1 MPQRS
6 SQPAGLV
13 LLNPEADAGR
23 AQALRAPIE
32 AWLARHAPGV
42 VLLAP
47 ASVDEAQATLAI
59 MAVRSRVV
67 LVGGD
72 GTLHRML
79 PAILRCGHRIGL
91 VPAGRH
97 NDTARALA
105 IDQLQLHEA
114 LAYALHAPTAPID
127 LGQIDTETETRH
139 FVTAVSAGFDARLAQ
154 RLPDAPAWL
163 SPALRLQWAGA
174 GAGSGLRRPA
184 LRVWVNGQ
192 LEHDGPALAV
202 AVHNTATVH
211 GGVNAAP
218 TARIDDHRL
227 ETLVVGDIGRLGAL
241 PLLWRLAHGRHVHP
255 PRVSLHSTRKVLI
268 DATEPLALS
277 VDGEALPPAARFSV
291 HVVPRA
297 LYLAGAQM
305 LSEHLTDRH
314 QAGMSRYGD
323 EGADPAST
331 AAAAAMTTP
340 PAASPASSPAR
351 ARLEADR
358 DGPPTWPAD
367 LPLP

>member
-1 MPQRS
+1 MPHR

-13 LLNPEADAGR
+13 LLNPEAGH
-23 AQALRAPIE
+23 AQPLRQPIE

-42 VLLAP
+42 VVLAP

-59 MAVRSRVV
+59 MASRSRVV

-91 VPAGRH
+91 VPAGRR

-105 IDQLQLHEA
+105 IDRLQLHEA

-127 LGQIDTETETRH
+127 LGQLDTETETRH
-139 FVTAVSAGFDARLAQ
+139 FVTAVQAGFDAELAR
-154 RLPDAPAWL
+154 RLPTAPARL
-163 SPALRLQWAGA
+163 SPTGRLLWAGA
-174 GAGSGLRRPA
+174 GAWPTLRRPA

-202 AVHNTATVH
+202 SVFNTGTVH
-211 GGVNAAP
+211 GGVPAAP
-218 TARIDDHRL
+218 PARIDDHRF
-227 ETLVVGDIGRLGAL
+227 ETLVVGDVGRLRAL

-255 PRVSLHSTRKVLI
+255 PRVSLHSTRKVLV
-268 DATEPLALS
+268 DATAPLALS
-277 VDGEALPPAARFSV
+277 IDGEALAPVSRFSV

-297 LYLAGAQM
+297 LHLAGAHM
-305 LSEHLTDRH
+305 LAEHLTDRH
-314 QAGMSRYGD
+314 QAGMSRFGED
-323 EGADPAST
+323 SGAVASGPT
-331 AAAAAMTTP
+331 AITQ
-340 PAASPASSPAR
+340 PAALPA
-351 ARLEADR
+351 
-358 DGPPTWPAD
+358 
-367 LPLP
+367 